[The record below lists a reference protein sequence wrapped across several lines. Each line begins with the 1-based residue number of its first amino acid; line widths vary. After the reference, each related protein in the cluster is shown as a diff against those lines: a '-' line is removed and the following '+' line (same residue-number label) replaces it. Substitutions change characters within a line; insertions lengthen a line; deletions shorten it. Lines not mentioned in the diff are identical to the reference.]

1 MKLLKNIKIRSKLF
15 IIIVISA
22 LALAIVGIQGITDL
36 SRVSKGSEKIYEGQ
50 LIPNQLFSKLRV
62 NSLEIDTNNFEL
74 MVTKDNSIN
83 EKLQKNVQE
92 KSEENIAAMEQI
104 DKLNLA
110 ENIKEK
116 YETFKTK
123 YTDLQNASKNML
135 QLALENKNKEAYA
148 VYQKDVEPQRTAVNQ
163 LFEEIQAL
171 NSENAKTIYQQDS
184 KDAGS
189 TITLL
194 IIMIAASLILSI
206 SMRSSDDKIDC
217 KTDSGDSKFVCQD

>member
-1 MKLLKNIKIRSKLF
+1 
-15 IIIVISA
+15 
-22 LALAIVGIQGITDL
+22 TDL

-171 NSENAKTIYQQDS
+171 NSE
-184 KDAGS
+184 
-189 TITLL
+189 
-194 IIMIAASLILSI
+194 
-206 SMRSSDDKIDC
+206 
-217 KTDSGDSKFVCQD
+217 